1 MKKNLIPLLVTLF
14 AILPW
19 FASAQP
25 KLYDTGEVGKYEFNV
40 FGGGT
45 FFRQQTQSPKIK
57 LDDGGTV
64 GIRFTQN
71 YWRYI
76 GIEEAFRLHGT
87 NNPIYNNPATGGTSS
102 FGARNRGFTISPVFH
117 FTPREDR
124 FRPFLKAGLGM
135 NWLGPTDE
143 ARRQLSAVRNPFGQ
157 AINLDSHIS
166 PLFTYGAGIKYKI
179 SDRLGFRVDGD
190 GSVARAPAF
199 GIPAVGPPN
208 AILVG
213 NRGMLNGSSITAG
226 VNVYMGKLYD
236 VSLGDFTVGQ
246 MESSSTS
253 VFDGDALN
261 FKVPASSTLEGVK
274 PKWNWFFDGKPVAG
288 LAGGVGGGADSETFG
303 LKAPTKPGTYEVK
316 AIVEADQTGVTKR
329 RMKNF
334 LKKNPITATERK
346 ASFTV
351 KPWATPSLQAS
362 VNPPTISAP
371 MPPAGTSPGTPIP
384 VASAGTARVSVSS
397 GAFERPRDLVYTFT
411 ASEGRLTPG
420 NTAGGTVSQPN
431 PQTLIVTLKDV
442 KPGDTPNVTAIYTP
456 EGVTV
461 PAGSSKNI
469 DFTMKVVDSH
479 GTEASDTGRITISV
493 PNPPPPPPPPPS
505 LQPLQLDDLIF
516 GYARGRV
523 NNCDKRVLDAAY
535 ERLVANSDYDLVLVG
550 HIDEREAKI
559 RAVRPRRNAPPAKSI
574 EQQRVLNAAAY
585 LTAGI
590 QPCKNLDASRIKVM
604 YAGTDQ
610 TNESKALLCATSTTE
625 RATDR
630 IRKNDASAKNR
641 RVEVW
646 LVPHP
651 GKGPMPAGLNL
662 QDLAPAD
669 LPKGCPQ

>member
-1 MKKNLIPLLVTLF
+1 MKKNLISPLLISLF
-14 AILPW
+14 ALSVS
-19 FASAQP
+19 AQAQP
-25 KLYDTGEVGKYEFNV
+25 KLVDTGEVGKYEFNI

-57 LDDGGTV
+57 LEDGGTIGV
-64 GIRFTQN
+64 RFTQN
-71 YWRYI
+71 YWRYV

-102 FGARNRGFTISPVFH
+102 FGARNRGFTISPIFH
-117 FTPREDR
+117 LTPREER
-124 FRPFLKAGLGM
+124 FRPFFKAGLGM

-166 PLFTYGAGIKYKI
+166 PLFIYGAGIKYKI
-179 SDRLGFRVDGD
+179 SDRLGFRVDAD
-190 GSVARAPAF
+190 GSVARAPSF
-199 GIPAVGPPN
+199 GIPAVGPPG

-226 VNVYMGKLYD
+226 VTLYMGKLFD

-246 MESSSTS
+246 MESTS
-253 VFDGDALN
+253 LSAFDGDMLN
-261 FKVPASSTLEGVK
+261 FKVPASSTLEAVK
-274 PKWNWFFDGKPVAG
+274 PKWNWSFDGKPVAG
-288 LAGGVGGGADSETFG
+288 MDGGVGGGVDSESFG
-303 LKAPTKPGTYEVK
+303 LKAPAKPGTYEVK

-334 LKKNPITATERK
+334 LKKNPIAATERK
-346 ASFTV
+346 ASFVV
-351 KPWATPSLQAS
+351 KPWATPTLQGS
-362 VNPPTISAP
+362 VNPPSIAAP
-371 MPPAGTSPGTPIP
+371 MPPAGTSPGTPIS
-384 VASAGTARVSVSS
+384 VASAGTATVSASS
-397 GAFERPRDLVYTFT
+397 SAFERPRDLVYTFT

-431 PQTLIVTLKDV
+431 PQTLILTLKDV
-442 KPGDTPNVTAIYTP
+442 KPGDAPNVTAIYTP
-456 EGVTV
+456 EGVMV
-461 PAGSSKNI
+461 PAGSSKTI
-469 DFTMKVVDSH
+469 DFTMKVVDSR
-479 GTEASDTGRITISV
+479 GTETSERGSLTLSV

-516 GYARGRV
+516 GYGRGRV

-535 ERLVANSDYDLVLVG
+535 ERLVANSDYDLVLIG
-550 HIDEREAKI
+550 HIDEKEAKI
-559 RAVRPRRNAPPAKSI
+559 VPPRARRNAPPAKTV

-585 LTAGI
+585 LTSGI

-630 IRKNDASAKNR
+630 IRNNDASAKNR

-646 LVPHP
+646 LVPKP